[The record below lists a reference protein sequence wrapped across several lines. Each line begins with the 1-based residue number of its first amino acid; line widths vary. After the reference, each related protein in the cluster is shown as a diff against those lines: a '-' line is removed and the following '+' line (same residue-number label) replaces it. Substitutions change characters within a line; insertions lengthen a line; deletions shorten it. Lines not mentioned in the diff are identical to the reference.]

1 MMMRMIESNY
11 TSKLDYT
18 KCMDIVEKYQ
28 SEVLNDNKISVKLK
42 LITKLLVKF
51 PSLPS
56 RISKNKLIAKIFKKW
71 KELTDDNKDKKF
83 LSRYIYPVFF

>member
-1 MMMRMIESNY
+1 MYGYCR
-11 TSKLDYT
+11 
-18 KCMDIVEKYQ
+18 KYQ

-83 LSRYIYPVFF
+83 FHAIFILCFFNVAYSIKK